1 MRDSDLKNCL
11 QGPVPSVEFGFMPQG
26 YSAQASLE
34 LSQTEKDQG
43 ALLLATN
50 MRVFSFQ
57 GISCYKNKLANLF
70 LGLFLCGNKIA
81 FSKLILLSWYY
92 VIAFIIC

>member
-1 MRDSDLKNCL
+1 MHDSDLKNCL
-11 QGPVPSVEFGFMPQG
+11 RGPVPSVAFRFMPQG

-43 ALLLATN
+43 VLLLATN
-50 MRVFSFQ
+50 VCVSSFK

-70 LGLFLCGNKIA
+70 LGLFLCGNKMA
-81 FSKLILLSWYY
+81 FSKLILLS
-92 VIAFIIC
+92 

>member
-34 LSQTEKDQG
+34 LS
-43 ALLLATN
+43 
-50 MRVFSFQ
+50 
-57 GISCYKNKLANLF
+57 
-70 LGLFLCGNKIA
+70 
-81 FSKLILLSWYY
+81 
-92 VIAFIIC
+92 